1 MQIHIDNLTFETI
14 VGILEKERLTPQKV
28 TLHVKIAYDYQGDN
42 FIDYAK
48 VSAFLES
55 EMNAMCYFLLED
67 ALKDLSQKLK
77 VFYPQIS
84 KLKLKILKPD
94 ILPNAIVGVSHTIYY
109 AQN

>member
-1 MQIHIDNLTFETI
+1 MQIHIHNLTFETI

-28 TLHVKIAYDYQGDN
+28 TLHVKIAYDYHENN

-55 EMNAMCYFLLED
+55 EMNAMRYFLLED

-77 VFYPQIS
+77 VFYPQIV
-84 KLKLKILKPD
+84 K
-94 ILPNAIVGVSHTIYY
+94 TQ
-109 AQN
+109 AQNFKT